1 MQNLWRKVLR
11 VWQRE
16 GFRGIQT
23 RLAIT
28 YLGKPLPPKP
38 YTYRTPVL
46 PSDLSTWLTS
56 LTTPPT
62 FSIVVPLYNTDPTL
76 LNALW
81 QSVFLQWYPLWQL
94 ILVDDGSPSEATRD
108 ALAKIHHPRVT
119 TVTLADNRG
128 ISGATNA
135 GIAQATGD
143 FIVFLDHDDLLSVDC
158 LYELARCIE
167 QHDVDFIYSDE
178 DKIDRKQ
185 RYSEPHFK
193 PDWSPD
199 TLMSTMYTGH
209 VMCVRHSVLN
219 EVGGLR
225 SQYDGCQD
233 WDLALRV
240 TERTTKIHHIPKVLY
255 HWRKIVGST
264 AGDYLAKPQVFDMS
278 KRLREEALQ
287 RRQHVAIVEALPEI
301 QGYFRIAY
309 AIQGQPLISIIIASR
324 DNGRVLQR
332 CLESIQ
338 RWTRYPHFEI
348 VLIDNGSI
356 EADTLAYLQ
365 QLKAQAH
372 IRVIRHDIPFNFSSL
387 MNVGAE
393 ASTGELLLFLND
405 DTEVLQADWLERLA
419 GFAQLPHIGAVGAKL
434 LYPKSQRIQHA
445 GVVNLAAG
453 PGHAFLQQKSN
464 NPGYYMRNL
473 LEYNWLA
480 VTGACLMVTREKF
493 EAIHGF
499 NEQLATAY
507 NDVELC
513 LRLYEAGFYNVVCQ
527 AVRLIH
533 HESVSRGSD
542 LACQA
547 KRLRLQRD
555 FTDLQTLQPRF
566 IAYDPFHNPNLKADS
581 VHFEVAD

>member
-11 VWQRE
+11 VWQHE
-16 GFRGIQT
+16 GLRGIQT

-46 PSDLSTWLTS
+46 PCDLSTRLAGLTA
-56 LTTPPT
+56 PPT
-62 FSIVVPLYNTDPTL
+62 FSIVVPLYNTDPAL
-76 LNALW
+76 LNELW
-81 QSVFLQWYPLWQL
+81 QSVCQQWYPHWQL
-94 ILVDDGSPSEATRD
+94 ILVDDGSPSEATRT
-108 ALAKIHHPRVT
+108 ALAKIHHPQVT
-119 TVTLADNRG
+119 TVTLNNNQG
-128 ISGATNA
+128 ISGATNT
-135 GIAQATGD
+135 GIARATGD
-143 FIVFLDHDDLLSVDC
+143 FIVFLDHDDVLTLDC
-158 LYELARCIE
+158 LYELACGVE
-167 QHDVDFIYSDE
+167 QHDADFIYSDE
-178 DKIDRKQ
+178 DKIDSKQ

-209 VMCVRHSVLN
+209 VMCIRRNLLS

-225 SQYDGCQD
+225 TQYDGCQD
-233 WDLALRV
+233 WDLILRV
-240 TERTTKIHHIPKVLY
+240 TERTTKIYHIAKVLY
-255 HWRKIVGST
+255 HWRKSVGST
-264 AGDYLAKPQVFDMS
+264 AGDYLAKPQVFDLS
-278 KRLREEALQ
+278 KRLREETLQ
-287 RRQHVAIVEALPEI
+287 RRQQVATVEALPER

-309 AIQGQPLISIIIASR
+309 AISGQPLISIIIASR
-324 DNGRVLQR
+324 DNGGVLRR

-338 RWTRYPHFEI
+338 QWTHYQHFEI
-348 VLIDNGSI
+348 VLIDNGSV
-356 EADTLAYLQ
+356 EVDTLAYLQ
-365 QLKAQAH
+365 RLKTQAH

-387 MNVGAE
+387 MNLGAQ
-393 ASTGELLLFLND
+393 ACTGELLLFLND

-434 LYPKSQRIQHA
+434 LYPKSLRIQHA

-480 VTGACLMVTREKF
+480 VTGACLMVTRDKF

-507 NDVELC
+507 NDIDLC
-513 LRLYEAGFYNVVCQ
+513 MRLYEAGYYNVNCQ

-555 FTDLQTLQPRF
+555 LKDLQTLHPRF